1 MFNLVLIISG
11 PGRSVNRLLARQM
24 KKKKKAAKKAAN
36 KAAKTKAN
44 NKSNNKSST
53 AIVAKSSMAA
63 VATKPSEMKA
73 PPVAVDPN
81 HQYSAF
87 NNFKGAYLFVVI

>member
-1 MFNLVLIISG
+1 M
-11 PGRSVNRLLARQM
+11 AAM
-24 KKKKKAAKKAAN
+24 AAKSSMAAT
-36 KAAKTKAN
+36 AAMAVM
-44 NKSNNKSST
+44 T
-53 AIVAKSSMAA
+53 ATAVMAAKSSMAA

-87 NNFKGAYLFVVI
+87 NNFKGAHLFVVI